1 MSLSAKPG
9 LGQLKTPL
17 QSVIQGVPGIVRK
30 SPDDVLVSGVAYDS
44 RDVSPGNIFVALKGA
59 VVDGHNFIQDAIQ
72 RGAAAVVGTQAI
84 SELPVP
90 YIQVEDSRQ
99 SLAFISAALFQYPAR
114 QLVVIAVTGT
124 DGKTT
129 TANLIFKILR
139 AANVR
144 VGMITTVNAVI
155 GDEVLDTGFHVTTP
169 EAPDVQYYLARMV
182 QAGLTHVVLEATSHG
197 LAQHR
202 VTATDVDI
210 GVLTN
215 ITHEHLDYHGSY
227 EAYREAKARLFTGL
241 PNSPQKEIAAPVGA
255 VLNRDDSSFE
265 FLAAATKAPVLTYGV
280 NSPAHVNAEN
290 IRQTPGGLRFTALIS
305 LTRENKLRSGDVR
318 IPLECNLEGGYN
330 VLNCLAAV
338 TTTYNIM
345 QVEKEAIIQGIKSL
359 QSIPGRM
366 ERISMGQEFLSI
378 VDFAHTPNA
387 LKNVL
392 ESARSIVAGK
402 QGKGRII
409 AIFGS
414 AGLRDKAKRRLMS
427 QVSADLADLT
437 VLTAEDPRTESLESI
452 LSEMAEGVISCGGE
466 EGKTFWRI
474 PDRREAI
481 RFGIS
486 IAQPGDL
493 VIACGKGHEQS
504 MCFGDVE
511 YDWDDR
517 VAMRAALAEHLGIA
531 GPEMP
536 FLPTQE

>member
-1 MSLSAKPG
+1 M
-9 LGQLKTPL
+9 PL

-44 RDVSPGNIFVALKGA
+44 RDVSPGNIFVALKGV

-72 RGAAAVVGTQAI
+72 RGAAAVVGTQAM

-99 SLAFISAALFQYPAR
+99 SLAYISAVLFQYPAR
-114 QLVVIAVTGT
+114 QLVVIGVTGT

-241 PNSPQKEIAAPVGA
+241 PNSPQKEIPAPVGA

-280 NSPAHVNAEN
+280 NSPADVNAEN

-305 LTRENKLRSGDVR
+305 RTRENGLRSGDVR
-318 IPLECNLEGGYN
+318 IPLECNLDGEYN

-338 TTTYNIM
+338 TTTYKIM
-345 QVEKEAIIQGIKSL
+345 QVDKKAVIQGIKNL

-366 ERISMGQEFLSI
+366 ERISMGQDFISI

-392 ESARSIVAGK
+392 ESARSIVVGK

-437 VLTAEDPRTESLESI
+437 VLTTEDPRTESLESI

-486 IAQPGDL
+486 IAQVGDL

>member
-1 MSLSAKPG
+1 M
-9 LGQLKTPL
+9 PL

-44 RDVSPGNIFVALKGA
+44 RDVSPGNIFVALKGV

-72 RGAAAVVGTQAI
+72 RGAAAVVGTQAM

-99 SLAFISAALFQYPAR
+99 SLAYISAVLFQYPAR
-114 QLVVIAVTGT
+114 QLVVIGVTGT

-241 PNSPQKEIAAPVGA
+241 PNSPQKEIPAPVGA

-280 NSPAHVNAEN
+280 N
-290 IRQTPGGLRFTALIS
+290 AL
-305 LTRENKLRSGDVR
+305 
-318 IPLECNLEGGYN
+318 
-330 VLNCLAAV
+330 
-338 TTTYNIM
+338 
-345 QVEKEAIIQGIKSL
+345 
-359 QSIPGRM
+359 
-366 ERISMGQEFLSI
+366 
-378 VDFAHTPNA
+378 
-387 LKNVL
+387 
-392 ESARSIVAGK
+392 
-402 QGKGRII
+402 
-409 AIFGS
+409 
-414 AGLRDKAKRRLMS
+414 
-427 QVSADLADLT
+427 
-437 VLTAEDPRTESLESI
+437 
-452 LSEMAEGVISCGGE
+452 
-466 EGKTFWRI
+466 
-474 PDRREAI
+474 
-481 RFGIS
+481 
-486 IAQPGDL
+486 
-493 VIACGKGHEQS
+493 
-504 MCFGDVE
+504 
-511 YDWDDR
+511 
-517 VAMRAALAEHLGIA
+517 
-531 GPEMP
+531 
-536 FLPTQE
+536 